1 MIISKIELFNWKNF
15 HRCEVGVQER
25 CFVVGANAAGK
36 SNFIDALRF
45 LRDVAKQGG
54 GLQTAVRVRGG
65 ITKIRCLAAREQSNV
80 KLAIELSES
89 DSRELCW
96 HYELNF
102 KHTGGGIRENQVKI
116 VSEKVFSGREQ
127 RYVLDR
133 SAETLGEDEE
143 TLKYTY
149 LEQPNANKDFRVIQ
163 QFLQNVEYLNVVPQ
177 MVRESAS
184 SSYSGDKEDYYG
196 RNFLKRLALLNDNT
210 RRSYFRKINE
220 FLKLAVPQ
228 LEELSFVKDEIGVPH
243 LEARYVHWRTRGSKQ
258 QEMQFSDGT
267 LRLIGFLFA
276 LIDSNGVLLLEEP
289 EINLHPGIVAQ
300 FPEFIAKIQ
309 RVKKGG
315 RQVFITT
322 HSYDILSNEGIAPE
336 EVLLLTN
343 SPEGTEVEVLSNVE
357 KAKNILAAGFSM
369 ADVVMPLTKPWSI
382 ESMSHIKLIY
392 DRCVYCGRRRCHPAC
407 HLPDIELLWCR
418 AVYCFDGITGK
429 GRRN

>member
-65 ITKIRCLAAREQSNV
+65 ITKIRCLGAREQSNV

-382 ESMSHIKLIY
+382 ESMSHIKL
-392 DRCVYCGRRRCHPAC
+392 D
-407 HLPDIELLWCR
+407 
-418 AVYCFDGITGK
+418 
-429 GRRN
+429 

>member
-243 LEARYVHWRTRGSKQ
+243 LEASYVPWRTRGSKQ

-382 ESMSHIKLIY
+382 ESMSHIKL
-392 DRCVYCGRRRCHPAC
+392 D
-407 HLPDIELLWCR
+407 
-418 AVYCFDGITGK
+418 
-429 GRRN
+429 

>member
-45 LRDVAKQGG
+45 LRDVARQGG

-382 ESMSHIKLIY
+382 ESMSHIKL
-392 DRCVYCGRRRCHPAC
+392 D
-407 HLPDIELLWCR
+407 
-418 AVYCFDGITGK
+418 
-429 GRRN
+429 

>member
-243 LEARYVHWRTRGSKQ
+243 LEARYVHWRARGSKQ

-369 ADVVMPLTKPWSI
+369 ADVVMPLTKPRSI
-382 ESMSHIKLIY
+382 ESMSHIKL
-392 DRCVYCGRRRCHPAC
+392 
-407 HLPDIELLWCR
+407 
-418 AVYCFDGITGK
+418 
-429 GRRN
+429 N

>member
-163 QFLQNVEYLNVVPQ
+163 HFLQNVEYLNVVPQ

-382 ESMSHIKLIY
+382 ESMSHIKL
-392 DRCVYCGRRRCHPAC
+392 D
-407 HLPDIELLWCR
+407 
-418 AVYCFDGITGK
+418 
-429 GRRN
+429 

>member
-267 LRLIGFLFA
+267 VRLIGFLFA

-382 ESMSHIKLIY
+382 ESMSHIKL
-392 DRCVYCGRRRCHPAC
+392 D
-407 HLPDIELLWCR
+407 
-418 AVYCFDGITGK
+418 
-429 GRRN
+429 

>member
-243 LEARYVHWRTRGSKQ
+243 LEARYVHWRARGSKQ

-309 RVKKGG
+309 RVKKRGT
-315 RQVFITT
+315 QVFITT

-382 ESMSHIKLIY
+382 ESMSHIKL
-392 DRCVYCGRRRCHPAC
+392 D
-407 HLPDIELLWCR
+407 
-418 AVYCFDGITGK
+418 
-429 GRRN
+429 

>member
-243 LEARYVHWRTRGSKQ
+243 LEARSVHWRTRGSKQ

-309 RVKKGG
+309 RLKKGG

-382 ESMSHIKLIY
+382 ESMSHIKL
-392 DRCVYCGRRRCHPAC
+392 D
-407 HLPDIELLWCR
+407 
-418 AVYCFDGITGK
+418 
-429 GRRN
+429 

>member
-369 ADVVMPLTKPWSI
+369 ADVVMSLTKPWSI
-382 ESMSHIKLIY
+382 EAMSHIKL
-392 DRCVYCGRRRCHPAC
+392 D
-407 HLPDIELLWCR
+407 
-418 AVYCFDGITGK
+418 
-429 GRRN
+429 

>member
-243 LEARYVHWRTRGSKQ
+243 LEARYVHWRARGSKQ

-343 SPEGTEVEVLSNVE
+343 SPEGTEVEVLSDVE

-382 ESMSHIKLIY
+382 ESMSHIKL
-392 DRCVYCGRRRCHPAC
+392 
-407 HLPDIELLWCR
+407 
-418 AVYCFDGITGK
+418 
-429 GRRN
+429 N

>member
-258 QEMQFSDGT
+258 QEMLFSDGT

-382 ESMSHIKLIY
+382 ESMSHIKL
-392 DRCVYCGRRRCHPAC
+392 D
-407 HLPDIELLWCR
+407 
-418 AVYCFDGITGK
+418 
-429 GRRN
+429 

>member
-336 EVLLLTN
+336 EVLVLTN

-382 ESMSHIKLIY
+382 ESMSHIKL
-392 DRCVYCGRRRCHPAC
+392 D
-407 HLPDIELLWCR
+407 
-418 AVYCFDGITGK
+418 
-429 GRRN
+429 

>member
-45 LRDVAKQGG
+45 LRDVVKQGG

-382 ESMSHIKLIY
+382 ESMSHIKL
-392 DRCVYCGRRRCHPAC
+392 D
-407 HLPDIELLWCR
+407 
-418 AVYCFDGITGK
+418 
-429 GRRN
+429 

>member
-243 LEARYVHWRTRGSKQ
+243 LEARYVHWRARGSKQ

-343 SPEGTEVEVLSNVE
+343 SPEGTEVEVLSDVE

-369 ADVVMPLTKPWSI
+369 ADVVMPLTKPRSI
-382 ESMSHIKLIY
+382 ESMSPIKL
-392 DRCVYCGRRRCHPAC
+392 
-407 HLPDIELLWCR
+407 
-418 AVYCFDGITGK
+418 
-429 GRRN
+429 N

>member
-80 KLAIELSES
+80 QLAIELSES

-382 ESMSHIKLIY
+382 ESMSHIKL
-392 DRCVYCGRRRCHPAC
+392 D
-407 HLPDIELLWCR
+407 
-418 AVYCFDGITGK
+418 
-429 GRRN
+429 

>member
-89 DSRELCW
+89 GSRELCW

-382 ESMSHIKLIY
+382 ESMSHIKL
-392 DRCVYCGRRRCHPAC
+392 D
-407 HLPDIELLWCR
+407 
-418 AVYCFDGITGK
+418 
-429 GRRN
+429 

>member
-289 EINLHPGIVAQ
+289 EINLHPGIVDQ

-382 ESMSHIKLIY
+382 ESMSHIKL
-392 DRCVYCGRRRCHPAC
+392 D
-407 HLPDIELLWCR
+407 
-418 AVYCFDGITGK
+418 
-429 GRRN
+429 

>member
-357 KAKNILAAGFSM
+357 KTKNILAAGFSM

-382 ESMSHIKLIY
+382 ESMSHIKL
-392 DRCVYCGRRRCHPAC
+392 D
-407 HLPDIELLWCR
+407 
-418 AVYCFDGITGK
+418 
-429 GRRN
+429 

>member
-65 ITKIRCLAAREQSNV
+65 ITKIRCMAAREQSNV

-382 ESMSHIKLIY
+382 ESMSHIKL
-392 DRCVYCGRRRCHPAC
+392 D
-407 HLPDIELLWCR
+407 
-418 AVYCFDGITGK
+418 
-429 GRRN
+429 

>member
-369 ADVVMPLTKPWSI
+369 ADVVMPLTILSSI
-382 ESMSHIKLIY
+382 ESMSHIQL
-392 DRCVYCGRRRCHPAC
+392 D
-407 HLPDIELLWCR
+407 
-418 AVYCFDGITGK
+418 
-429 GRRN
+429 

>member
-357 KAKNILAAGFSM
+357 KAKNILAAGFSI

-382 ESMSHIKLIY
+382 ESMSHIKL
-392 DRCVYCGRRRCHPAC
+392 D
-407 HLPDIELLWCR
+407 
-418 AVYCFDGITGK
+418 
-429 GRRN
+429 

>member
-1 MIISKIELFNWKNF
+1 M
-15 HRCEVGVQER
+15 
-25 CFVVGANAAGK
+25 GANAAGK

-382 ESMSHIKLIY
+382 ESMSHIKL
-392 DRCVYCGRRRCHPAC
+392 D
-407 HLPDIELLWCR
+407 
-418 AVYCFDGITGK
+418 
-429 GRRN
+429 

>member
-1 MIISKIELFNWKNF
+1 MIISKIGLFNWKNF

-184 SSYSGDKEDYYG
+184 SSYSGEKEDYYG

-382 ESMSHIKLIY
+382 ESMSHIKL
-392 DRCVYCGRRRCHPAC
+392 D
-407 HLPDIELLWCR
+407 
-418 AVYCFDGITGK
+418 
-429 GRRN
+429 

>member
-65 ITKIRCLAAREQSNV
+65 ITKIRCLAAREQSDV
-80 KLAIELSES
+80 KLAIELSEV

-96 HYELNF
+96 RYELNF

-343 SPEGTEVEVLSNVE
+343 SPEGTEVEVLSDVE

-369 ADVVMPLTKPWSI
+369 ADVVMPLTKPRSI
-382 ESMSHIKLIY
+382 ESMSHIKL
-392 DRCVYCGRRRCHPAC
+392 
-407 HLPDIELLWCR
+407 
-418 AVYCFDGITGK
+418 
-429 GRRN
+429 N

>member
-80 KLAIELSES
+80 KLAIELGES

-382 ESMSHIKLIY
+382 ESMSHIKL
-392 DRCVYCGRRRCHPAC
+392 D
-407 HLPDIELLWCR
+407 
-418 AVYCFDGITGK
+418 
-429 GRRN
+429 

>member
-133 SAETLGEDEE
+133 SAETLGED
-143 TLKYTY
+143 
-149 LEQPNANKDFRVIQ
+149 EQPNANKDFRVIQ

-382 ESMSHIKLIY
+382 ESMSHIKL
-392 DRCVYCGRRRCHPAC
+392 D
-407 HLPDIELLWCR
+407 
-418 AVYCFDGITGK
+418 
-429 GRRN
+429 

>member
-357 KAKNILAAGFSM
+357 KAKNILAGGFSM

-382 ESMSHIKLIY
+382 ESMSHIKL
-392 DRCVYCGRRRCHPAC
+392 D
-407 HLPDIELLWCR
+407 
-418 AVYCFDGITGK
+418 
-429 GRRN
+429 

>member
-258 QEMQFSDGT
+258 QEMQFSDG
-267 LRLIGFLFA
+267 
-276 LIDSNGVLLLEEP
+276 EP

-382 ESMSHIKLIY
+382 ESMSHIKL
-392 DRCVYCGRRRCHPAC
+392 D
-407 HLPDIELLWCR
+407 
-418 AVYCFDGITGK
+418 
-429 GRRN
+429 

>member
-267 LRLIGFLFA
+267 LRLVGFLFA

-382 ESMSHIKLIY
+382 ESMSHIKL
-392 DRCVYCGRRRCHPAC
+392 D
-407 HLPDIELLWCR
+407 
-418 AVYCFDGITGK
+418 
-429 GRRN
+429 

>member
-243 LEARYVHWRTRGSKQ
+243 LEARYVHWRARGSKQ

-276 LIDSNGVLLLEEP
+276 LIDSNGVFLLEEP

-382 ESMSHIKLIY
+382 ESMSHIKL
-392 DRCVYCGRRRCHPAC
+392 D
-407 HLPDIELLWCR
+407 
-418 AVYCFDGITGK
+418 
-429 GRRN
+429 

>member
-80 KLAIELSES
+80 KLAIESSES

-382 ESMSHIKLIY
+382 ESMSHIKL
-392 DRCVYCGRRRCHPAC
+392 D
-407 HLPDIELLWCR
+407 
-418 AVYCFDGITGK
+418 
-429 GRRN
+429 

>member
-133 SAETLGEDEE
+133 SAETLGEEEE

-382 ESMSHIKLIY
+382 ESMSHIKL
-392 DRCVYCGRRRCHPAC
+392 D
-407 HLPDIELLWCR
+407 
-418 AVYCFDGITGK
+418 
-429 GRRN
+429 

>member
-343 SPEGTEVEVLSNVE
+343 SPEGTEVVVLSNVE

-382 ESMSHIKLIY
+382 ESMSHIKL
-392 DRCVYCGRRRCHPAC
+392 D
-407 HLPDIELLWCR
+407 
-418 AVYCFDGITGK
+418 
-429 GRRN
+429 

>member
-228 LEELSFVKDEIGVPH
+228 LEELSFVKDEIGVPY

-382 ESMSHIKLIY
+382 ESMSHIKL
-392 DRCVYCGRRRCHPAC
+392 D
-407 HLPDIELLWCR
+407 
-418 AVYCFDGITGK
+418 
-429 GRRN
+429 

>member
-243 LEARYVHWRTRGSKQ
+243 LEARYVHWRARGSKQ

-357 KAKNILAAGFSM
+357 KAQNILAAGFSM

-382 ESMSHIKLIY
+382 ESMSHIKL
-392 DRCVYCGRRRCHPAC
+392 D
-407 HLPDIELLWCR
+407 
-418 AVYCFDGITGK
+418 
-429 GRRN
+429 

>member
-25 CFVVGANAAGK
+25 CFFVGANAAGK

-102 KHTGGGIRENQVKI
+102 KHTGGGRRENQVKI

-382 ESMSHIKLIY
+382 ESMSHIKL
-392 DRCVYCGRRRCHPAC
+392 D
-407 HLPDIELLWCR
+407 
-418 AVYCFDGITGK
+418 
-429 GRRN
+429 

>member
-149 LEQPNANKDFRVIQ
+149 LEQPNANKDFQVIQ

-382 ESMSHIKLIY
+382 ESMSHIKL
-392 DRCVYCGRRRCHPAC
+392 D
-407 HLPDIELLWCR
+407 
-418 AVYCFDGITGK
+418 
-429 GRRN
+429 

>member
-45 LRDVAKQGG
+45 LRDVVKQGG

-343 SPEGTEVEVLSNVE
+343 SPEGTEVEVLSDVE

-382 ESMSHIKLIY
+382 ESMSHIKL
-392 DRCVYCGRRRCHPAC
+392 D
-407 HLPDIELLWCR
+407 
-418 AVYCFDGITGK
+418 
-429 GRRN
+429 

>member
-220 FLKLAVPQ
+220 YLKLAVPQ

-289 EINLHPGIVAQ
+289 EINLHPVIVAQ

-382 ESMSHIKLIY
+382 ESMSHIKL
-392 DRCVYCGRRRCHPAC
+392 D
-407 HLPDIELLWCR
+407 
-418 AVYCFDGITGK
+418 
-429 GRRN
+429 

>member
-149 LEQPNANKDFRVIQ
+149 LEQPNANNDFRVIQ

-382 ESMSHIKLIY
+382 ESMSHIKL
-392 DRCVYCGRRRCHPAC
+392 D
-407 HLPDIELLWCR
+407 
-418 AVYCFDGITGK
+418 
-429 GRRN
+429 